1 MGDSRIRRRGGL
13 LLGVLLLSSCSDPD
27 KQKVRHLEQGD
38 QYAAEKRDK
47 FAVIEYSS
55 AVKLDPKFGEA
66 RFKLAQ
72 TYERM
77 NNLRAAIPEYVRAAD
92 SLPDHREAQVKAT
105 QMLLLAGQ
113 FENAK
118 ARAAG
123 LLAKDPKNVEA
134 LLLHANA
141 MAALRDPAGAIA
153 QIEEALKVSPDNSQA
168 FVSLGAVRMQAGAA
182 KEAEAAFR
190 QAVALAPS
198 SVDARLAL
206 ANFLWAAGRMPEAEA
221 TIKEAL
227 AKDPRHL
234 LGNRMLSVLYLAT
247 GRTKEAE
254 QPLKSVADI
263 SNAPAARFQ
272 LADYY
277 LNVGRT
283 KDAASLL
290 TSLSADTGTFAEAE
304 ERLAALDYAE
314 GRVAG
319 AHTRLDALITR
330 VPNYPPALAMK
341 ARWLARE
348 NKLDEA
354 LDRAKAATA
363 ADPQS
368 AEAHFALAIVHD
380 RRKEVAAAVKS
391 YQDVLRIN
399 PRAAAAQVELSRLSL
414 ATGDGTAALRYAE
427 QARQAEPLN
436 LAAGVAMARSLAAS
450 GNLVRAEAEIAK
462 LLTQA
467 PNAAAVHAVNGAL
480 QASRNNTDAA
490 RSSYERALELS
501 PGLLEALGGLTY
513 LDVKAK
519 ASGRAIARLEAEI
532 ASRPTNAPLLAL
544 LAQAYS
550 ASGEPAKAEQA
561 LRRAVSVD
569 PGYVQGYT
577 QLAQLYI
584 QQRRLDEARAEFESI
599 VRRDPSAI
607 GARTMVGMLLEAQ
620 GRRDEARKSY
630 EATVS
635 GTEDA
640 PVAANNLAFI
650 YADQG
655 TNLDRA
661 LELATSAKQALP
673 DDPNVDDTI
682 GWVYYKKG
690 LPSLAVRPLEDSLRK
705 LPDTAE
711 VLYHLGM
718 TYAKLGDKA
727 KARDALGRAL
737 KLNPGMGGDDA
748 RQALLSVSQ

>member
-1 MGDSRIRRRGGL
+1 MTT
-13 LLGVLLLSSCSDPD
+13 
-27 KQKVRHLEQGD
+27 
-38 QYAAEKRDK
+38 

-77 NNLRAAIPEYVRAAD
+77 NNLRAAFPEYVRAAD
-92 SLPDHREAQVKAT
+92 SLPDHREAQIKAT
-105 QMLLLAGQ
+105 QMLLLAGR
-113 FENAK
+113 FEDAK
-118 ARAAG
+118 ARAAA

-153 QIEEALKVSPDNSQA
+153 QIEEALKVSPDSSQA
-168 FVSLGAVRMQAGAA
+168 FVNLGAVRMQAGAA

-190 QAVALAPS
+190 QAIALEPS
-198 SVDARLAL
+198 SLDARLAL

-234 LGNRMLSVLYLAT
+234 LANRMLSVLYLAT

-254 QPLKSVADI
+254 QPLTSVADI

-277 LNVGRT
+277 VNVGRT

-290 TSLSADTGTFAEAE
+290 TSLSADTATFAEAE

-319 AHTRLDALITR
+319 AHKRLDALLAR

-368 AEAHFALAIVHD
+368 AEAHFALAVVHD
-380 RRKEVAAAVKS
+380 RRKEVADAVKS
-391 YQDVLRIN
+391 YQEVLRIN

-427 QARQAEPLN
+427 QARQTEPLN
-436 LAAGVAMARSLAAS
+436 LAAGVAMARSLTAS

-462 LLTQA
+462 LLAQA
-467 PNAAAVHAVNGAL
+467 PNAAVVHAVNGAL
-480 QASRNNTDAA
+480 HASRNDTAAA

-513 LDVKAK
+513 LDLKTKAP
-519 ASGRAIARLEAEI
+519 GRAIARLESEI
-532 ASRPTNAPLLAL
+532 ASRPTSAPLLAL
-544 LAQAYS
+544 LAQAHS

-577 QLAQLYI
+577 HAGAALHSAAAA
-584 QQRRLDEARAEFESI
+584 RRSARG
-599 VRRDPSAI
+599 VREHGPA
-607 GARTMVGMLLEAQ
+607 
-620 GRRDEARKSY
+620 
-630 EATVS
+630 
-635 GTEDA
+635 
-640 PVAANNLAFI
+640 
-650 YADQG
+650 
-655 TNLDRA
+655 
-661 LELATSAKQALP
+661 
-673 DDPNVDDTI
+673 
-682 GWVYYKKG
+682 
-690 LPSLAVRPLEDSLRK
+690 RPLGHRCAD
-705 LPDTAE
+705 DGGHA
-711 VLYHLGM
+711 
-718 TYAKLGDKA
+718 
-727 KARDALGRAL
+727 ARGAGQ
-737 KLNPGMGGDDA
+737 A
-748 RQALLSVSQ
+748 R